1 MIGKLAALFRRPTVM
16 TATQAH
22 LALADGALLLDGREL
37 PEWRAGHAPQARHVV
52 LSQLDDHLGALPTDR
67 PIVTVCRSGRRSA
80 MAANLLTRHG
90 YTATNLTGGMNAWTA
105 AGLPVVTNGNLP
117 GQII

>member
-1 MIGKLAALFRRPTVM
+1 
-16 TATQAH
+16 
-22 LALADGALLLDGREL
+22 
-37 PEWRAGHAPQARHVV
+37 
-52 LSQLDDHLGALPTDR
+52 
-67 PIVTVCRSGRRSA
+67 

-117 GQII
+117 GKVT